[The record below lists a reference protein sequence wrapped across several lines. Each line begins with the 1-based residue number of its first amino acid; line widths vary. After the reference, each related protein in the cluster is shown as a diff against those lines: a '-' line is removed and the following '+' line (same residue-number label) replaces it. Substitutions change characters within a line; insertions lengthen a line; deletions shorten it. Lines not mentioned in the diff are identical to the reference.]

1 MLASSLM
8 ELDYREA
15 LARSLASKKKKG
27 VCGLIYDCR
36 ICYTQATQ
44 ISLQLSLLESL
55 FLAKVMANKKKFKSL
70 LNVQSVGKG
79 GLVQMQFCGSELFH
93 MMIKFYHVTT
103 ANIMLFKT
111 IYVRYLNKS
120 NLKQFIVMLLN
131 FP

>member
-1 MLASSLM
+1 MHA
-8 ELDYREA
+8 A
-15 LARSLASKKKKG
+15 WPQKKKKS

-55 FLAKVMANKKKFKSL
+55 FLAKVMAKKKKFKSL

-79 GLVQMQFCGSELFH
+79 SLVQMHFCGSELFH
-93 MMIKFYHVTT
+93 MIINFYHVTI
-103 ANIMLFKT
+103 ANNMLFKT

-120 NLKQFIVMLLN
+120 NLKQFIVMMLN